1 MENQFDAK
9 QCDNWLNC
17 SIFLQIAT
25 SNRHF
30 DTMNDTYRQILALLR
45 ENARSSVTE
54 LANKVRVSR
63 ATVQKRIEA
72 LEAQGIITGYTIRVK
87 PGVEH
92 NRIRAWMS
100 VAVEGT
106 KAQSV
111 LQQLRGEP
119 AVFTLH
125 TTNGKWDILV
135 EIRTDSLEN
144 FDKILGR
151 IRRIAGISSTETSIL
166 LSTHKA

>member
-1 MENQFDAK
+1 M
-9 QCDNWLNC
+9 
-17 SIFLQIAT
+17 
-25 SNRHF
+25 
-30 DTMNDTYRQILALLR
+30 
-45 ENARSSVTE
+45 
-54 LANKVRVSR
+54 
-63 ATVQKRIEA
+63 QKRIEA
-72 LEAQGIITGYTIRVK
+72 LETQGIITGYTVRVK

-92 NRIRAWMS
+92 NRIRAWMC

-125 TTNGKWDILV
+125 TTNGKWDILL
-135 EIRTDSLEN
+135 EIRTDSLES

-151 IRRIAGISSTETSIL
+151 IRRIAGISNTETSIQ

>member
-1 MENQFDAK
+1 
-9 QCDNWLNC
+9 
-17 SIFLQIAT
+17 
-25 SNRHF
+25 
-30 DTMNDTYRQILALLR
+30 MNDTDRQILALLR
-45 ENARSSVTE
+45 ENARASITE
-54 LANKVRVSR
+54 IANKVRVSR

-72 LEAQGIITGYTIRVK
+72 LEAQGIITGYTIRIK

-106 KAQSV
+106 KAPSV

-119 AVFTLH
+119 SVFTLH

-135 EIRTDSLEN
+135 EIRTDSLES
-144 FDKILGR
+144 FDKVLGR
-151 IRRIAGISSTETSIL
+151 IRRIAGIAATETSIL